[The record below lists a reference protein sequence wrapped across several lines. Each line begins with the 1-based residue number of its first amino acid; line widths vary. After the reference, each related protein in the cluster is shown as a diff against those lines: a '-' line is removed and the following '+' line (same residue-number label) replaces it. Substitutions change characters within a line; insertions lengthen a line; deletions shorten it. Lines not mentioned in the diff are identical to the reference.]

1 MDRDSFIVQIKS
13 DDIYVDI
20 VKNVEMRFH
29 ISNEKLHKPLP
40 RGENEK
46 VIGLMKN
53 ELDRK
58 TMTKFVPLRPKTDF

>member
-1 MDRDSFIVQIKS
+1 MDRDSFIVQIKT

-29 ISNEKLHKPLP
+29 ISNEKLRKPLP